1 MAELEQMIALAV
13 ATFFVIVIGYA
24 VFFGSNVPFLLAA
37 RQKAIKEL
45 DPNVALNLKSQLFDS
60 AVLSKP
66 DIVKRLVF
74 RGHHLAAPPDPI
86 RIKGLL
92 VTENFYVIAFYRKI
106 FYHKAIMIVLRE
118 YCTPPTTPDLL
129 ISATGVQSL
138 ADHYYQPTYCDKQG
152 QLLPKEVLH
161 SLDLKTKNRYK
172 LEVKRFLFS
181 GTLNIVGKE
190 QFQAQTGRSS
200 EELIGLNFAGGD
212 PMQQEQDEYGQKAV
226 TK

>member
-1 MAELEQMIALAV
+1 
-13 ATFFVIVIGYA
+13 
-24 VFFGSNVPFLLAA
+24 
-37 RQKAIKEL
+37 
-45 DPNVALNLKSQLFDS
+45 
-60 AVLSKP
+60 
-66 DIVKRLVF
+66 
-74 RGHHLAAPPDPI
+74 
-86 RIKGLL
+86 
-92 VTENFYVIAFYRKI
+92 
-106 FYHKAIMIVLRE
+106 
-118 YCTPPTTPDLL
+118 
-129 ISATGVQSL
+129 
-138 ADHYYQPTYCDKQG
+138 
-152 QLLPKEVLH
+152 LPKEVLH